1 MNSNKY
7 MSLPGFPDTAGEGRR
22 WVGGLLSGVNVAS
35 FGLLG
40 FLASLNQI
48 MVYYLSFISYLCHR
62 ENRSNCILL
71 SDTHQWSHFLLT
83 VLVSFQ
89 FLFVIFYYFLP
100 QKSSAEPW
108 YPQFTFKFSSRNNM
122 YAYMFPYRMY
132 LFLDLNITWVALV
145 TVVRRTFLREEIVSS
160 CGYCPSCQALFP
172 QWQQL
177 PQTSGTPC
185 LLVTLWKASP
195 ELYLD
200 LSVKEDYETGSKAPY
215 WSFQ

>member
-1 MNSNKY
+1 MHKWSGQSIKCIILFPKSCSVGTAFVTYSSTSVHSMLGDSVMNSNKY

-22 WVGGLLSGVNVAS
+22 WVGGLLFGVNVAS

-108 YPQFTFKFSSRNNM
+108 YLQFTFKFSSRNNM

-132 LFLDLNITWVALV
+132 LFLDLNITWMALV
-145 TVVRRTFLREEIVSS
+145 TVVRRTFLREDNPIRQRR
-160 CGYCPSCQALFP
+160 C
-172 QWQQL
+172 
-177 PQTSGTPC
+177 
-185 LLVTLWKASP
+185 
-195 ELYLD
+195 
-200 LSVKEDYETGSKAPY
+200 
-215 WSFQ
+215 